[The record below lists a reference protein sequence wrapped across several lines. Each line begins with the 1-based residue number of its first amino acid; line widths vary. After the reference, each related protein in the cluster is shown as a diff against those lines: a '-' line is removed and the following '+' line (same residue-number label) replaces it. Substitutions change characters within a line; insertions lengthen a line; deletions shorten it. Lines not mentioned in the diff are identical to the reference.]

1 MWWFILA
8 HCGCHLDFPLP
19 ALVFDRLSQI
29 SKSSAGALFAIGS
42 YLWWAFA
49 TPIYFK
55 IFKEVPVVELVIWRV
70 MSGLPLL
77 VLILLFRKK
86 LISCFTMLRDK
97 KKLFLLLASTMFISV
112 NWIVYVISVVT
123 DRLIDSSLGYYIN
136 PLVTVAF
143 GFLFLGE
150 RLRKLQ
156 LVAVA
161 IALLGVVFL
170 TISQGSLPWIS
181 VTLPATF
188 AMYGLMRKIMG
199 VGSVEGLAVE
209 MAFTLPICL
218 VLQWW
223 LFSKEQSEI
232 ANGNVF
238 IIVGLLLGGVVT
250 IVPLLLFA
258 SAATRLKLSTMGI
271 LQYIAPSGQ
280 LLLAT
285 FVFHEDFGRT
295 QAIVFGL
302 IWIAVLL
309 YSYDAWR
316 SSSVAV
322 EPAVE

>member
-1 MWWFILA
+1 
-8 HCGCHLDFPLP
+8 
-19 ALVFDRLSQI
+19 LSQI

-55 IFKEVPVVELVIWRV
+55 IFKQVPVVELVIWRV
-70 MSGLPLL
+70 LSGLPLL
-77 VLILLFRKK
+77 LLILFFRKK
-86 LISCFTMLRDK
+86 LASCFKMLRNK
-97 KKLFLLLASTMFISV
+97 KTLFLLLASTFFISV

-123 DRLIDSSLGYYIN
+123 DRLLDSSLGYYIN

-156 LVAVA
+156 IVAVL
-161 IALLGVVFL
+161 IAFIGVAFL

-181 VTLPATF
+181 VTLPCTF

-199 VGSVEGLAVE
+199 VGSIEGLTVE
-209 MAFTLPICL
+209 MTFTLPICI

-223 LFSKEQSEI
+223 LFSTESAEI
-232 ANGNVF
+232 IAGDWF
-238 IIVGLLLGGVVT
+238 ITFGLLLGGFVT
-250 IVPLLLFA
+250 IVPLLFFA
-258 SAATRLKLSTMGI
+258 SGASRLKLSTLGV

-285 FVFHEDFGRT
+285 FVFHEQFGVT
-295 QAIVFGL
+295 QGVVFGL
-302 IWIAVLL
+302 IWVAVML
-309 YSYDAWR
+309 YSFDAWR
-316 SSSVAV
+316 TSSVAV
-322 EPAVE
+322 EPMIE

>member
-1 MWWFILA
+1 M
-8 HCGCHLDFPLP
+8 DFPLS
-19 ALVFDRLSQI
+19 ALVLDRLSQI

-55 IFKEVPVVELVIWRV
+55 IFKQVPVVELVIWRV
-70 MSGLPLL
+70 LSGLPLL
-77 VLILLFRKK
+77 LLILFFRKK
-86 LISCFTMLRDK
+86 LASCFKMLRNK
-97 KKLFLLLASTMFISV
+97 KTLFLLLASTFFISV

-123 DRLIDSSLGYYIN
+123 DRLLDSSLGYYIN

-156 LVAVA
+156 IVAVL
-161 IALLGVVFL
+161 IAFIGVAFL

-181 VTLPATF
+181 VTLPCTF

-199 VGSVEGLAVE
+199 VGSIEGLTVE
-209 MAFTLPICL
+209 MTFTLPICI

-223 LFSKEQSEI
+223 LFSTESAEI
-232 ANGNVF
+232 IAGDWF
-238 IIVGLLLGGVVT
+238 ITFGLLLGGFVT
-250 IVPLLLFA
+250 IVPLLFFA
-258 SAATRLKLSTMGI
+258 SGASRLKLSTLGV

-285 FVFHEDFGRT
+285 FVFHEQFGVT
-295 QAIVFGL
+295 QGVVFGL
-302 IWIAVLL
+302 IWVAVML
-309 YSYDAWR
+309 YSFDAWR
-316 SSSVAV
+316 TSSVAV
-322 EPAVE
+322 EPMIE

>member
-1 MWWFILA
+1 
-8 HCGCHLDFPLP
+8 
-19 ALVFDRLSQI
+19 LSQI
-29 SKSSAGALFAIGS
+29 SKSSAGVLFAIGS

-55 IFKEVPVVELVIWRV
+55 IFKEVPVVELVIWRI

-77 VLILLFRKK
+77 LMILFFRKR
-86 LISCFTMLRDK
+86 ISACYKSLLKRKTCL
-97 KKLFLLLASTMFISV
+97 LLLASTFFISV
-112 NWIVYVISVVT
+112 NWIVFVISVVT

-136 PLVTVAF
+136 PLVTVTL

-156 LVAVA
+156 IIAVM
-161 IALLGVVFL
+161 IALVGVVYL

-181 VTLPATF
+181 VTLAATF
-188 AMYGLMRKIMG
+188 SMYGLMRKIMG
-199 VGSVEGLAVE
+199 VGSFEGLAVE
-209 MAFTLPICL
+209 MTFALPVCI

-223 LFSKEQSEI
+223 LFSTESAEI
-232 ANGNVF
+232 LSGDMFVTS
-238 IIVGLLLGGVVT
+238 GLLLGGLVT

-258 SAATRLKLSTMGI
+258 SAANRLKLSTMGI

-285 FVFHEDFGRT
+285 FVYHETFGLN

-302 IWIAVLL
+302 IWVAVLL
-309 YSYDAWR
+309 YSFDTWR
-316 SSSVAV
+316 SSTLIPRSA
-322 EPAVE
+322 